1 MQALLQGKSQ
11 PSNPS
16 HKITAVHTIFP
27 GGCAVLGAEAVTK
40 VEGVEW
46 LDLGMPEA
54 MWILNA
60 KHFGP
65 LIVSI
70 DSEGNNLID
79 ENKKLF
85 NERKEPIIK
94 EISAKVDF
102 LD

>member
-1 MQALLQGKSQ
+1 MA
-11 PSNPS
+11 
-16 HKITAVHTIFP
+16 AV
-27 GGCAVLGAEAVTK
+27 C
-40 VEGVEW
+40 VEEIVRADW

-54 MWILNA
+54 LWSCRVRE
-60 KHFGP
+60 FGP